1 MRLSVYRA
9 GPVAPA
15 RSTSRR
21 VVFALCALWC
31 STVTPLLAQHLN
43 DTGQGNC
50 HHATAS
56 IRTPDPATAGFDA
69 QNCTHEVA
77 ATVDAASAVS
87 ASPQVSPRGM
97 PEKPAGLDDASWDA
111 LQQAIRKAGAQQA
124 RLSPEGDPPGADGA
138 ASDLFGYSVDLD
150 GDTALVGAISDDVG
164 ANTNQGSAYV
174 FTRSGS
180 TWTQEAKLTAGD
192 GAVGDWFGISVALDG
207 DTALVGAYRDA
218 VGGSSYQGSAYVF
231 TRSGSTWTQQAKLT
245 AGDGAASDDFGIS
258 VAIDGDTA
266 LVGAYLDDVG
276 ANSDQGSAYVFT
288 RSGSTW
294 TQEAKLTAGD
304 GAVGDRFGSSVAI
317 DGDTALV
324 GAYLDDVGANSNQGS
339 AYVFTRSGS
348 TWTQQAKLT
357 AGDGAFGDGFGGSV
371 AIDGDTALVGAIDDD
386 VGANTD
392 QGSAYVFTRSGST
405 WTQEAK
411 LTAGDGAA
419 SDYFGYSVALDGDTA
434 LVGASVDAVGANINQ
449 GSAYVFTRSGSM
461 WTQEAKLT
469 AGDGAF
475 GDGFGGSVA
484 VDGDT
489 ALVGALYDD
498 LGANSNQGS
507 AYVFTRSGSTW
518 TQEAKL
524 TAGDGAVGDRFGSSV
539 ALDGDT
545 ALVGAYPD
553 AVGGNSYQGSA
564 YVFTRSGNTW
574 TQQAKLVA
582 ADGAASDYFGWSVA
596 VDGDTALV
604 GAVLDAVG
612 ANSFQGS
619 VYVFARSGTTWTQQA
634 ELTAGD
640 GETYDLFGTSVAL
653 DGDTALVGAYGDNV
667 GAASDQGSA
676 YVFTRS
682 DTTWTQQ
689 AKLVAGDGA
698 RGDEFGYSVALDGD
712 TALVGAYQDYVGANS
727 GQGSA
732 YVFTRSDTTWT
743 QQTKLVA
750 GDGEA
755 GDRFG
760 ISVALDGDTALVGAH
775 STGALNINPGS
786 AYVFTRGG
794 TTWLQQA
801 KLLAGDGVELD
812 LFGTSVDLDG
822 DTALVGAH
830 GYDVGVNSYQGSA
843 YVFTRRGTTWA
854 QAATLTAATGAAAD
868 HFGTSVALS
877 STMAL
882 VGAPNVDGLPPYGNP
897 DEGAA
902 YVFRIVLTMFANGFE
917 EPARAITVPRR

>member
-164 ANTNQGSAYV
+164 ANT
-174 FTRSGS
+174 
-180 TWTQEAKLTAGD
+180 
-192 GAVGDWFGISVALDG
+192 
-207 DTALVGAYRDA
+207 
-218 VGGSSYQGSAYVF
+218 
-231 TRSGSTWTQQAKLT
+231 
-245 AGDGAASDDFGIS
+245 
-258 VAIDGDTA
+258 
-266 LVGAYLDDVG
+266 
-276 ANSDQGSAYVFT
+276 
-288 RSGSTW
+288 
-294 TQEAKLTAGD
+294 
-304 GAVGDRFGSSVAI
+304 
-317 DGDTALV
+317 
-324 GAYLDDVGANSNQGS
+324 
-339 AYVFTRSGS
+339 
-348 TWTQQAKLT
+348 
-357 AGDGAFGDGFGGSV
+357 
-371 AIDGDTALVGAIDDD
+371 
-386 VGANTD
+386 
-392 QGSAYVFTRSGST
+392 
-405 WTQEAK
+405 
-411 LTAGDGAA
+411 
-419 SDYFGYSVALDGDTA
+419 
-434 LVGASVDAVGANINQ
+434 
-449 GSAYVFTRSGSM
+449 
-461 WTQEAKLT
+461 
-469 AGDGAF
+469 
-475 GDGFGGSVA
+475 
-484 VDGDT
+484 
-489 ALVGALYDD
+489 
-498 LGANSNQGS
+498 NQGS

>member
-1 MRLSVYRA
+1 PLGAWFTIDNNGAVARVQYVWHSQRKQLHLFAALILASPPDPLAAQPAPRPLPDFWHPD
-9 GPVAPA
+9 GPVYALSSLGETLYLGGNFTYVGPINGSVGAANASDGTVTFQLPELEGDVLAIARSAAGDLYLGGNFTLSRGGYTNLVRILPNGQLDPWFRPYPTGPVRALALGSGHTLYVGGDFQRISGTTRRFLTGLDATSGAANAWAPA
-15 RSTSRR
+15 CQAAVHVLTVSGDTVFVGGKFTSLGGQSRSRLGSLDATTG
-21 VVFALCALWC
+21 A
-31 STVTPLLAQHLN
+31 VTPWNPGASGGTAEVRALLVDGDLVYVGGVFTICGGKPRN
-43 DTGQGNC
+43 R
-50 HHATAS
+50 
-56 IRTPDPATAGFDA
+56 I
-69 QNCTHEVA
+69 A
-77 ATVDAASAVS
+77 AVDAAGMATAWDPNAGGASGVAVNAL
-87 ASPQVSPRGM
+87 ASS
-97 PEKPAGLDDASWDA
+97 
-111 LQQAIRKAGAQQA
+111 
-124 RLSPEGDPPGADGA
+124 
-138 ASDLFGYSVDLD
+138 
-150 GDTALVGAISDDVG
+150 GDTVLVGAVS
-164 ANTNQGSAYV
+164 
-174 FTRSGS
+174 
-180 TWTQEAKLTAGD
+180 D
-192 GAVGDWFGISVALDG
+192 GA
-207 DTALVGAYRDA
+207 
-218 VGGSSYQGSAYVF
+218 
-231 TRSGSTWTQQAKLT
+231 
-245 AGDGAASDDFGIS
+245 
-258 VAIDGDTA
+258 
-266 LVGAYLDDVG
+266 
-276 ANSDQGSAYVFT
+276 
-288 RSGSTW
+288 
-294 TQEAKLTAGD
+294 
-304 GAVGDRFGSSVAI
+304 
-317 DGDTALV
+317 
-324 GAYLDDVGANSNQGS
+324 
-339 AYVFTRSGS
+339 
-348 TWTQQAKLT
+348 
-357 AGDGAFGDGFGGSV
+357 
-371 AIDGDTALVGAIDDD
+371 
-386 VGANTD
+386 
-392 QGSAYVFTRSGST
+392 
-405 WTQEAK
+405 
-411 LTAGDGAA
+411 
-419 SDYFGYSVALDGDTA
+419 
-434 LVGASVDAVGANINQ
+434 INFNP
-449 GSAYVFTRSGSM
+449 S
-461 WTQEAKLT
+461 
-469 AGDGAF
+469 
-475 GDGFGGSVA
+475 
-484 VDGDT
+484 
-489 ALVGALYDD
+489 
-498 LGANSNQGS
+498 
-507 AYVFTRSGSTW
+507 
-518 TQEAKL
+518 
-524 TAGDGAVGDRFGSSV
+524 
-539 ALDGDT
+539 
-545 ALVGAYPD
+545 
-553 AVGGNSYQGSA
+553 SA

-882 VGAPNVDGLPPYGNP
+882 VGAPTVDGLPPYGNP